1 MKTNPWIVAA
11 GIVIGFG
18 VWFVVRTQM
27 APFVCVSKHAAAES
41 EAREWSS
48 AVERFLSIHRRLPA
62 SLAELTQ
69 PDPELGDEP
78 YADVEPIDP
87 WGRDFVFATIDA
99 THWLI
104 VSFGSDGKA
113 RGVNDAADIVRGSAP
128 RER

>member
-1 MKTNPWIVAA
+1 MKRKRWVVAA
-11 GIVIGFG
+11 GIVMAYGLWL
-18 VWFVVRTQM
+18 VLSTPLAPSLNVVK
-27 APFVCVSKHAAAES
+27 VSAAES

-69 PDPELGDEP
+69 PDRELGDEP
-78 YADVEPIDP
+78 YVDVEPIDP